1 MYTFQDFMEHFKNRH
16 YCMKTPESKA
26 EAAIKEYFEGVS
38 PERIHLIT
46 YKLKKDNIAIW
57 DTAGSGKFDPFF
69 HNVQFPYRKARS
81 SAFHEF
87 GHVVD
92 LIHAEMYRKQISR
105 NGWKTIYKSRYY
117 SEEYIC
123 STGKTLHQTVK
134 EEVSSQVQTVYDML
148 MNAFKQEVLATFPE
162 NIAKEYLLRYE
173 MATTERTLSS
183 KYQHSKNRE
192 SAEMQAVHQEQ
203 MRLSE
208 ILHANKYFDSTWK
221 VVQKSIAYKEFDS
234 KYEVLTDMLSG
245 FINITYLLSGHSPSY
260 MKKGGFGNEFFAEMF
275 SAETENRE
283 DCLAI
288 TEQYLPQSCT
298 AYRELLAKISAD
310 AHQE

>member
-1 MYTFQDFMEHFKNRH
+1 MEHFKNHH

-134 EEVSSQVQTVYDML
+134 EEVSSQAQTLYGML

-298 AYRELLAKISAD
+298 AYRELLAKVSAD
-310 AHQE
+310 AHKE